1 MLGHSPVLALSH
13 EQTLLP
19 NQPFFSWLRTE
30 TTLFISQ
37 IGALLGAVGFVASLL
52 YYVSHVGAE
61 RKYLTPAYINVFVD
75 YAHLLFIGIFI
86 LVLIRILDDNERGS
100 YRASLVQQR
109 VFNHDL
115 TTPVFKGLTHDKGQL
130 RIFKKYFLRFWVV
143 MFLLYLAFAFEH
155 GSQLSVT
162 TYENV
167 ADVET
172 AVVVPASTA
181 GVISVLLE
189 GTTAAN
195 QGAAVLPPQES
206 VKASLPIIGW
216 AMKEPCC
223 KESTENAL
231 IGKHSAATDSKGR
244 QQLNK
249 RALFVVLTFLLNNLS
264 LYYVFRCF
272 VVLYSPSH
280 RVRKKHPN
288 THKQN
293 SQKSANRTKTNK
305 LQQIATDTTTA
316 QKKKRLRSRE
326 KSTFLEDDL
335 RKKRLKIVSIF
346 AFALLVLSVT
356 FPALLYRASRAHNL
370 ADYEAILRAYG
381 ALFDTLSGT
390 LNAVVLALLIAR
402 LDSKLI
408 GLPSWLICVLY
419 FYSGVQPLFVVFAQP
434 SPVLSIIK
442 TAVLIVVFIF
452 KIYFFLIITYTLQTG
467 RMLNYLVCYPF
478 LNERIDNFR
487 NPKPRKEIPPSGET
501 TAASSAETQN
511 EPSLFSQKLKAMP
524 NDKKIAKTP
533 TGLTLRERFSS
544 PSAWMG
550 SRGPLHLGDIVGLT
564 ALIGFVCSLYYIH
577 SYGMP
582 TNFDLKSVVDYGHL
596 LFISAFIGA
605 LLVVRKD
612 NSAGSTKIRRM
623 YKKLFHDVLPRLKSD
638 DTLEKTEKQL
648 RNFKR
653 YFLWFWLAMLPLY
666 IVFTVEHQT
675 GWTLGGG
682 LTPLADPYTKLVLPF
697 LTFMLGSLTL
707 LFVFWCFVSLYLPAL
722 DKHSEARQRVLIHYS
737 LFAVT
742 LLVAA
747 FLLLINVASGA
758 ISESFLNHYTTV
770 FEGLLGTL
778 SAVALALLVARFD
791 SKLFGLPPRLIAV
804 LFAYSAIQPLIVV
817 FGQPGFEA
825 IRTSALIAAFA
836 FKICFFLV
844 VVHALQSGSMLEY
857 LVCYPFLNKRVDSVF
872 ENQFEI
878 KTAREEPSLFTLSIL
893 RRNQLVYSTE
903 TTFSSRQECDAAV
916 HKLRERMKKSDAYWQ
931 PRAESG
937 TYWVEVRIKA
947 DLICESIPVRSEDE
961 AEELIDE
968 SIDKIP
974 YCKYNRA

>member
-1 MLGHSPVLALSH
+1 
-13 EQTLLP
+13 
-19 NQPFFSWLRTE
+19 
-30 TTLFISQ
+30 
-37 IGALLGAVGFVASLL
+37 
-52 YYVSHVGAE
+52 
-61 RKYLTPAYINVFVD
+61 
-75 YAHLLFIGIFI
+75 
-86 LVLIRILDDNERGS
+86 
-100 YRASLVQQR
+100 
-109 VFNHDL
+109 
-115 TTPVFKGLTHDKGQL
+115 
-130 RIFKKYFLRFWVV
+130 

-155 GSQLSVT
+155 GSQLSTVS
-162 TYENV
+162 YETV
-167 ADVET
+167 PAVET
-172 AVVVPASTA
+172 AVAAPATA
-181 GVISVLLE
+181 AGGISVLPK
-189 GTTAAN
+189 GTATEN
-195 QGAAVLPPQES
+195 QGAAALPPQES
-206 VKASLPIIGW
+206 IKASLPIIGW
-216 AMKEPCC
+216 VMKEPCC
-223 KESTENAL
+223 KDSSESAP
-231 IGKHSAATDSKGR
+231 IGKHSAATNWKK
-244 QQLNK
+244 QEELNK

-280 RVRKKHPN
+280 RVRKKHQTTN
-288 THKQN
+288 KQA
-293 SQKSANRTKTNK
+293 SQKSSNTPKTQI
-305 LQQIATDTTTA
+305 QQVPTNLTPAP
-316 QKKKRLRSRE
+316 KKKKLTS
-326 KSTFLEDDL
+326 KDKGAVLEDDL
-335 RKKRLKIVSIF
+335 RKKRLKIVSTF

-356 FPALLYRASRAHNL
+356 FPALLYRASRAHTL
-370 ADYEAILRAYG
+370 VDYEAILRAYG

-487 NPKPRKEIPPSGET
+487 NPRPHRKKITPPGET
-501 TAASSAETQN
+501 AAASSAETQK
-511 EPSLFSQKLKAMP
+511 EPSLLSQKLKAVAGDEKAVP
-524 NDKKIAKTP
+524 EAKQALPEAKKAVTEPKKAAGIAKTP
-533 TGLTLRERFSS
+533 EVLTFREKLSRRLSS
-544 PSAWMG
+544 WMG
-550 SRGPLHLGDIVGLT
+550 SRTPLYLGDVVGLA

-577 SYGMP
+577 SYRMP
-582 TNFDLKSVVDYGHL
+582 TNFNLKSLVDYGHI
-596 LFISAFIGA
+596 LFISLSIVA

-612 NSAGSTKIRRM
+612 NAAGSTKIRRI
-623 YKKLFHDVLPRLKSD
+623 YKSLFHDVLPRLKRD
-638 DTLEKTEKQL
+638 DTLEKTVKQL
-648 RNFKR
+648 RAFKR
-653 YFLWFWLAMLPLY
+653 YFLWFWLAMLALY
-666 IVFTVEHQT
+666 IVFAFEHKT
-675 GWTLGGG
+675 GWSLGTGEM
-682 LTPLADPYTKLVLPF
+682 PLEDPYTKLAVPF
-697 LTFMLGSLTL
+697 LEFTLGSLTL

-722 DKHSEARQRVLIHYS
+722 DKHSEARQRMLIHYS

-747 FLLLINVASGA
+747 FVLLINVASGG
-758 ISESFLNHYTTV
+758 ISPSFLSHYTTV

-778 SAVALALLVARFD
+778 SAVALALLIARFD

-817 FGQPGFEA
+817 FGQSGFEA

-844 VVHALQSGSMLEY
+844 VVHVLQSGSMREY

-903 TTFSSRQECDAAV
+903 TMFSSRQDCDAAV

-947 DLICESIPVRSEDE
+947 DLICESIPVRSKDE